1 MRKFRFGLSVV
12 RSVVLGACDEND
24 PDSNRS
30 DRLRTSVSPTAQSS
44 QFD

>member
-1 MRKFRFGLSVV
+1 MRKFRFGL
-12 RSVVLGACDEND
+12 SVVLGACDEND

-44 QFD
+44 QSD